1 MLSLCSC
8 EANSQ
13 TTRYVS
19 AWRGTE
25 LMISGLED
33 MSCLQTKEGTCIK
46 DIFLTRVMC
55 GGVSLEEE
63 RESIRRGLVNKR

>member
-1 MLSLCSC
+1 
-8 EANSQ
+8 
-13 TTRYVS
+13 
-19 AWRGTE
+19 
-25 LMISGLED
+25 MISGLED